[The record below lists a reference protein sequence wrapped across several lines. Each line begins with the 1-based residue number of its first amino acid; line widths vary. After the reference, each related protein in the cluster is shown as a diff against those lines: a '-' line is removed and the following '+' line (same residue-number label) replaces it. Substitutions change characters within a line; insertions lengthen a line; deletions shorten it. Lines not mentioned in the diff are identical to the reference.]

1 MADNAPE
8 PSFVMDDLDLSLNS
22 LPLDMTGE
30 VPLRVTAGVG
40 ATGTYTLDFENLAVL
55 TGTCM
60 YLEDKHTGVF
70 TDLNRSFFFDG
81 QRGNRCCIGQC
92 IRIRQPNHCCN

>member
-40 ATGTYTLDFENLAVL
+40 ATGTYTLDFESTQVCSPILL
-55 TGTCM
+55 
-60 YLEDKHTGVF
+60 F
-70 TDLNRSFFFDG
+70 
-81 QRGNRCCIGQC
+81 
-92 IRIRQPNHCCN
+92 